1 LTNFQANLR
10 LTVGL
15 FLAGLIVLFTLQNA
29 EIVELHFLFWK
40 WSMPRAVMT
49 FIVLAIGV
57 ILGWIL
63 STWMHHK
70 RNQSAEGDDG

>member
-1 LTNFQANLR
+1 MTNFQANLR
-10 LTVGL
+10 LTIGL

-29 EIVELHFLFWK
+29 EIVELHFLWWK

-49 FIVLAIGV
+49 FIVLTIG
-57 ILGWIL
+57 IIIGWIL

-70 RNQSAEGDDG
+70 RSQAVEDNNR